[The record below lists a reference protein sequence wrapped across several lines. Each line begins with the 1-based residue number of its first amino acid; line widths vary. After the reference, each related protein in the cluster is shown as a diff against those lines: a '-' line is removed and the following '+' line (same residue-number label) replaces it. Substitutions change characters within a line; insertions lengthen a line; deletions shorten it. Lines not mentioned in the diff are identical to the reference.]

1 MSDPTTGAAGDYVEP
16 DEFDKTSQAGWKWFT
31 KFLLIT
37 VIVCA
42 VALLFVGALT
52 VWS

>member
-1 MSDPTTGAAGDYVEP
+1 MSDHTTVPASEHVEQ
-16 DEFDKTSQAGWKWFT
+16 DEFDQASQAGWKWFT
-31 KFLLIT
+31 KFLLIN

-42 VALLFVGALT
+42 LALLFVGALT

>member
-1 MSDPTTGAAGDYVEP
+1 MSDHTTVAASEYVEP
-16 DEFDKTSQAGWKWFT
+16 DAIDKASQAGWKWFT

>member
-1 MSDPTTGAAGDYVEP
+1 MSDPVSLSASENVEP
-16 DEFDKTSQAGWKWFT
+16 DVFDRTAQAGWKWFT
-31 KFLLIT
+31 KFLLIN

-42 VALLFVGALT
+42 VVLLFVGALT

>member
-1 MSDPTTGAAGDYVEP
+1 MSDHTTAPANDVEP
-16 DEFDKTSQAGWKWFT
+16 GEFDKASQAGWKWFT
-31 KFLLIT
+31 KFLLIN

-42 VALLFVGALT
+42 LVLLFVGALT